1 MLRRLGSVLAL
12 GVMLAAFAP
21 ASSRAA
27 AMQPYLRPVR
37 GAILRHYE
45 PPPTPF
51 AAGHRGID
59 MAAPIGTPVLA
70 ANDGIVAFA
79 GPVAGRLFVSIDH
92 ADGIRTTYSFLAA
105 VSVKQGQSVTRG
117 DRVGVS
123 GTGDGSSPEPHLHFG
138 ARTGG
143 DYIDPEP
150 LLVDGL
156 RRDLS
161 QAIHLAPDEAA

>member
-1 MLRRLGSVLAL
+1 MIAL
-12 GVMLAAFAP
+12 VAAFLPAP
-21 ASSRAA
+21 VRAA

-45 PPPTPF
+45 PPPTRY

-59 MAAPIGTPVLA
+59 MAAPVGTPVLA
-70 ANDGIVAFA
+70 ANDGVVAFS
-79 GPVAGRLFVSIDH
+79 GPVGGSLFVSIDH
-92 ADGIRTTYSFLAA
+92 ADGIRTTYSFLSF
-105 VSVKQGQSVTRG
+105 VSARKGQSVKRG
-117 DRVGVS
+117 DQVGSS

-138 ARTGG
+138 ARIGA

-161 QAIHLAPDEAA
+161 QAIHLAPEEAA

>member
-1 MLRRLGSVLAL
+1 MRARSTWIVFLSLVVSLGPAER
-12 GVMLAAFAP
+12 GAAV
-21 ASSRAA
+21 AA
-27 AMQPYLRPVR
+27 APYQRPVR

-45 PPPTPF
+45 PPPTPY

-59 MAAPIGTPVLA
+59 MAAPVGTTVVA
-70 ANDGIVAFA
+70 ANDGVVAFA

-92 ADGIRTTYSFLAA
+92 ADGIRTTYSFL
-105 VSVKQGQSVTRG
+105 SLIGVKQGQSVERG
-117 DRVGVS
+117 DPVGAS

-138 ARTGG
+138 ARTGA

-150 LLVDGL
+150 LLLDGL

-161 QAIHLAPDEAA
+161 QAIRLAPDEAA